1 MNVSHS
7 SFQQKQN
14 ERDKH
19 LHLSLK
25 KRKYD
30 YSKTELY
37 LFVNTTFHGTNKDV
51 QITLFNIACKCLN
64 IDFPRCCQRYLDVL
78 YFTYNAEQLR
88 PKFIS
93 FFINDIESFSLP
105 CLGINR
111 LHYFVKV
118 IYLSQIIFLT
128 EKGKFEGKCLSILKE
143 FQKFKFKERQRT
155 LVQPI
160 YEELLEERNSYNIST
175 SEENP
180 NQEINTTT
188 TTTTEHIEFKSSRFS
203 NIELDFESEF
213 EFEIEQ
219 KASPLDHIWFN
230 ELNSD
235 LYECP
240 CF

>member
-1 MNVSHS
+1 MNVSNS

-14 ERDKH
+14 ERDKR

-37 LFVNTTFHGTNKDV
+37 LFVNTTFHGTNKNV

-78 YFTYNAEQLR
+78 YFTYSTDQLR

-93 FFINDIESFSLP
+93 FFRNDVESFSLP
-105 CLGINR
+105 GLGINR

-118 IYLSQIIFLT
+118 IYLPQIIILT
-128 EKGKFEGKCLSILKE
+128 EKGKFEDKSLSTLKE
-143 FQKFKFKERQRT
+143 FQKFKFKERQSTSVQRFSEEFHEEGNNANIERSLSLT
-155 LVQPI
+155 LP
-160 YEELLEERNSYNIST
+160 NISN
-175 SEENP
+175 SE
-180 NQEINTTT
+180 
-188 TTTTEHIEFKSSRFS
+188 EHIEFQSSIFS
-203 NIELDFESEF
+203 NFEIDFESEF

-219 KASPLDHIWFN
+219 KASPLDHFWFS
-230 ELNSD
+230 EMNSD